1 MWRLQTLLIA
11 TLLTGTLS
19 AIASAGRDRDA
30 PEKMPLSQLEKRLAE
45 IDAELSQLAPTN
57 LRSGVGAVGYQSAY
71 HKSPNNTEWA
81 QIDLGEELL
90 IDQIVLV
97 PNIVRDS
104 KTGLQAEGFPVE
116 FRILAGTTDTSHVV
130 ASFTAADHLLPRI
143 APVAV
148 PIDPLKASWVRLECT
163 VLSSRSWSDTHYTL
177 MLSEMMIFSGRTN
190 VALLKPVQTSSSHRS
205 KSGRDERFLVDGFV
219 PYLMDATHGNKSL
232 ARGFPFKLKENSP
245 TLTIDLGASFSVNQI
260 NLHAVDLSH
269 TIPQSVTDDYA
280 IPQLLRVTGAN
291 RPDFS
296 DQVLLFEY
304 ERKSIYDA
312 GPIIMRNFPETRCRY
327 VLITAL
333 EDPTITAPQFPK
345 KKTSRIGFA
354 EIEIFANNQNKALG
368 RPVSADPDLN
378 APDTILQ
385 RITDGNNFYGE
396 ILPIRDWM
404 DQLARQHDLE
414 TERPQV
420 TAERSLRYA
429 QQKATLKLSIWFIA
443 ILLGGGIIL
452 VLIEQILR
460 QRAVFR
466 TRERIAANLHDE
478 LGANLHAIGLLG
490 DTAKKVV
497 DQKNASEEWSDLIE
511 IIDDVRDLTEETGS
525 AARSCSNMLE
535 AHGLDLNLVEEMRR
549 TADRLLA
556 DLEHDFSVLS
566 EDRLHRVSPR
576 RRVDL
581 ILFYKE
587 CLTNIIRHSGAT
599 VVSTQLSA
607 EKKEISL
614 CISDNG
620 SGTQGE
626 VPSSLKR
633 RARLLGGSVTAANL
647 TNGGTLISL
656 SFRPRRRLPT
666 WRVSDFIVSKL
677 ESRNSKK
684 NNSA

>member
-1 MWRLQTLLIA
+1 MWRLQTLLTA

-19 AIASAGRDRDA
+19 AIASAGSDIDR
-30 PEKMPLSQLEKRLAE
+30 PEKMSLSQLEKRLAE
-45 IDAELSQLAPTN
+45 IDAELSQLAPTS
-57 LRSGVGAVGYQSAY
+57 LRSGVGAVGYQSTY
-71 HKSPNNTEWA
+71 HKTPNNTEWA
-81 QIDLGEELL
+81 QIDLGEEFL

-97 PNIVRDS
+97 PNIERDS

-130 ASFTAADHLLPRI
+130 ASFTAEDNLLPRI

-148 PIDPLKASWVRLECT
+148 QIAPLKASWVRLECT
-163 VLSSRSWSDTHYTL
+163 LLSPSNWANKRHEL
-177 MLSEMMIFSGRTN
+177 RLSEMMVFSGKRN
-190 VALLKPVQTSSSHRS
+190 VALQKPVEVSSSHRS
-205 KSGRDERFLVDGFV
+205 NSGRHERFLVDGFV
-219 PYLMDATHGNKSL
+219 PYLMDAMHGNKSP
-232 ARGFPFKLKENSP
+232 ARALSFESKENSP
-245 TLTIDLGASFSVNQI
+245 TFTIDLGESFSVNQI

-269 TIPQSVTDDYA
+269 TIPQSITDDYA
-280 IPQLLRVTGAN
+280 IPRLLRVTGAN

-312 GPIIMRNFPETRCRY
+312 GPIIRRNFPETRCRY
-327 VLITAL
+327 IRITAL
-333 EDPTITAPQFPK
+333 EDQTIPSPKFPK
-345 KKTSRIGFA
+345 IKTSRIGFA
-354 EIEIFANNQNKALG
+354 EIEIFANHQNKALG
-368 RPVSADPDLN
+368 RPVTADPDLYALN
-378 APDTILQ
+378 ALDLTLQ
-385 RITDGNNFYGE
+385 RITDGNNLYGE
-396 ILPIRDWM
+396 ILPIRNWM
-404 DQLARQHDLE
+404 DQLARRHDLE
-414 TERPQV
+414 AERPQV
-420 TAERSLRYA
+420 FEELSRRYA
-429 QQKATLKLSIWFIA
+429 QQKTTLKWSIWIIA
-443 ILLGGGIIL
+443 LLLGSGIIL

-525 AARSCSNMLE
+525 TARFCSNMLE
-535 AHGLDLNLVEEMRR
+535 ADGLYQNLVEDMRR
-549 TADRLLA
+549 MADRLLA

-581 ILFYKE
+581 MLFYKE

-620 SGTQGE
+620 GGTQGE

-633 RARLLGGSVTAANL
+633 RARLLGGSITAASL
-647 TNGGTLISL
+647 ANGGTLISL

-677 ESRNSKK
+677 ESRNRK
-684 NNSA
+684 N

>member
-19 AIASAGRDRDA
+19 ASASAGRDRDA
-30 PEKMPLSQLEKRLAE
+30 PEQMSLSQLEKRLTK
-45 IDAELSQLAPTN
+45 IDTELSQLVPTS
-57 LRSGVGAVGYQSAY
+57 LRSGIGAIGYQSTY
-71 HKSPNNTEWA
+71 HISPNNTEWA
-81 QIDLGEELL
+81 QINLGEEIL

-97 PNIVRDS
+97 PIIERDS

-116 FRILAGTTDTSHVV
+116 FQILAGTTDTSKVV
-130 ASFTAADHLLPRI
+130 ASFTAEDNLLPRI
-143 APVAV
+143 APVVV
-148 PIDPLKASWVRLECT
+148 PTAALKASWVRIECT
-163 VLSSRSWSDTHYTL
+163 HLSRRNWGNQRHEL
-177 MLSEMMIFSGRTN
+177 MLAEMMVFSGQRN
-190 VALLKPVQTSSSHRS
+190 VALLKPVEVSSSFRS
-205 KSGRDERFLVDGFV
+205 GSGRHERFLVDGFV
-219 PYLMDATHGNKSL
+219 PYLMDAMHGKRSP
-232 ARGFPFKLKENSP
+232 ARSFRFNPKENSP
-245 TLTIDLGASFSVNQI
+245 TFTIDLGATFPVNQI
-260 NLHAVDLSH
+260 KLHAVDQSH
-269 TIPQSVTDDYA
+269 TIPASVTDDYA
-280 IPQLLRVTGAN
+280 IPRLLRVTGAN

-304 ERKSIYDA
+304 ERNSIYDA
-312 GPIIMRNFPETRCRY
+312 GPIIMRNFPETLCRY

-333 EDPTITAPQFPK
+333 DDQTLTAPKVPNI
-345 KKTSRIGFA
+345 KTSRIGFA
-354 EIEIFANNQNKALG
+354 EIEIFANHQNKALG
-368 RPVSADPDLN
+368 RPVTADPDLQ
-378 APDTILQ
+378 APDLAHQ
-385 RITDGNNFYGE
+385 RITDGHNFYGE
-396 ILPIRDWM
+396 ILPLRDWM
-404 DQLARQHDLE
+404 DQLARRHDLE
-414 TERPQV
+414 TERPRV
-420 TAERSLRYA
+420 VEELSRRYA
-429 QQKATLKLSIWFIA
+429 RQKTTLKWSIWIIA
-443 ILLGGGIIL
+443 LLLGSGVIL

-535 AHGLDLNLVEEMRR
+535 AHGLYQNLVEEMRR

-620 SGTQGE
+620 GGTQGE

-633 RARLLGGSVTAANL
+633 RARLLGGSVTAASL

-666 WRVSDFIVSKL
+666 WRVSDFIVSKI
-677 ESRNSKK
+677 ESRNRK
-684 NNSA
+684 N